1 MKIDRLIAII
11 MTLLERDKVK
21 ADELAKMFEV
31 SSRTIYRDLET
42 INQAGIPV
50 VAVTGPGN
58 GISIL
63 KSYKIEKRLFST
75 NEITSLLMALGNI
88 QSNLPSQEI
97 TTALA
102 KVKGMIP
109 SDKQQELNFKS
120 HQVQI
125 DLSPWLC
132 SGDIQ
137 TRIELIQKAIE
148 SQSLLQFE
156 YRDRGNQHS
165 HRKIEP
171 YRLLFKGEDWYIQG
185 FCLMRQD
192 FRIFKIFRMQ
202 NIEVLGESFQLRP
215 FQEDTVQHPN
225 FNDTNFMEVTLL
237 VHESIIDK
245 IISRFGEEC
254 LVPKGPNYY
263 IASVHMPVS
272 DHSANYLLGF
282 GDKCECIEPAC
293 MRAQMFTLSQ
303 KICQMYSN
311 VLNSK

>member
-75 NEITSLLMALGNI
+75 NEITSLLMALGSI

-165 HRKIEP
+165 HRKIDT
-171 YRLLFKGEDWYIQG
+171 YGLLFK
-185 FCLMRQD
+185 
-192 FRIFKIFRMQ
+192 
-202 NIEVLGESFQLRP
+202 
-215 FQEDTVQHPN
+215 
-225 FNDTNFMEVTLL
+225 
-237 VHESIIDK
+237 
-245 IISRFGEEC
+245 
-254 LVPKGPNYY
+254 
-263 IASVHMPVS
+263 
-272 DHSANYLLGF
+272 
-282 GDKCECIEPAC
+282 
-293 MRAQMFTLSQ
+293 
-303 KICQMYSN
+303 
-311 VLNSK
+311 